1 MGMVRASVVDKFR
14 DRRRKA
20 AATRQRIIGGGLPG
34 VLHDGL
40 CRDDDAVA
48 DEAGVAKQ
56 TVYFIFHSKPELL
69 SAVTEDYAAGEPD
82 APPVADRS
90 WHREAA
96 TSDDARRSLG

>member
-1 MGMVRASVVDKFR
+1 MVDKFR

-20 AATRQRIIGGGLPG
+20 AATRQRIIEAAYRAFCAVGYAGTTM
-34 VLHDGL
+34 HS
-40 CRDDDAVA
+40 VA

-82 APPVADRS
+82 APPVADRPGN
-90 WHREAA
+90 REAA
-96 TSDDARRSLG
+96 TSDDARRPWA